1 MLYVTNYVF
10 RRRVRL
16 PVDLKPRIHLAS
28 PHMSAQ
34 GYEMEYIQEAF
45 RTNWIAPLGENVD
58 GFEQELAAKVGIK
71 YATALTS
78 GTAAIHLALKAV
90 GVEPDDL
97 IFCQSLTFSATANP
111 IHYEQ
116 ATPVFIDSNHT
127 WNMCPQA
134 LKKAFEKYASLGKKP
149 KAVIVVHLYGF
160 AADLDPILEICQEY
174 NVPLIEDA
182 AESLGSFY
190 KGKATGTLGELGV
203 YSFNGNKIVTT
214 SGGGMLVSN
223 DQEKIRKAKFWAT
236 QAREPAKHY
245 EHRELGY
252 NYRLSNILAG
262 IGRGQLKVLEERV
275 AQKKHIYEYY
285 KKALSDIED
294 ITMMP
299 VQDYDQPNYWLSCI
313 QLKDKLKPID
323 ILKALHA
330 HNIDARPIWKPMHLQ
345 PYYKDFDFVTLREQ
359 SDVAGSIFAH
369 GLCLPSDTK
378 MSDEDLSRVVEV
390 IRGLWG

>member
-1 MLYVTNYVF
+1 M
-10 RRRVRL
+10 
-16 PVDLKPRIHLAS
+16 
-28 PHMSAQ
+28 
-34 GYEMEYIQEAF
+34 
-45 RTNWIAPLGENVD
+45 
-58 GFEQELAAKVGIK
+58 
-71 YATALTS
+71 
-78 GTAAIHLALKAV
+78 
-90 GVEPDDL
+90 
-97 IFCQSLTFSATANP
+97 
-111 IHYEQ
+111 
-116 ATPVFIDSNHT
+116 
-127 WNMCPQA
+127 
-134 LKKAFEKYASLGKKP
+134 
-149 KAVIVVHLYGF
+149 
-160 AADLDPILEICQEY
+160 
-174 NVPLIEDA
+174 
-182 AESLGSFY
+182 
-190 KGKATGTLGELGV
+190 
-203 YSFNGNKIVTT
+203 
-214 SGGGMLVSN
+214 
-223 DQEKIRKAKFWAT
+223 
-236 QAREPAKHY
+236 
-245 EHRELGY
+245 
-252 NYRLSNILAG
+252 
-262 IGRGQLKVLEERV
+262 LEERV